1 MIQALLLTLIGG
13 ILGIAVLAISLM
25 AVRAPKA
32 GFQWPLGALLLIIA
46 ILVSP
51 PLMAQVMADYHVS
64 AIALGLPALMLL
76 GPLLWFY
83 VRALT
88 SESKWRLSR
97 RELLHFIPATAAI
110 GIVMSFHTFP
120 LQVREAMVLRGQLPE
135 GLPPALLGLLTW
147 LLILLWVPQSCYYLV
162 RCGRQLLHYR
172 SRLKHV
178 FANTE
183 KREMTWLFA
192 FVIALAAIWLFA
204 IAAVVSSN
212 LFDHSIVERG
222 GVTLMALMV
231 AWILS
236 VLGLSQ
242 NPGYEGHY
250 LAEASPVPT
259 VQAEMSTPE
268 KYSRSALDK
277 DRSAQIAIKIEEAM
291 VASKLYLNS
300 DLTLGDLAQAV
311 GVMPNYVSQTLNETM
326 GETFFDYINRKR
338 IETAQVLL
346 LESDRTAHD
355 IAYDVGF
362 NARSSFYKAFRR
374 VTGVTPSQYRQA

>member
-1 MIQALLLTLIGG
+1 
-13 ILGIAVLAISLM
+13 
-25 AVRAPKA
+25 
-32 GFQWPLGALLLIIA
+32 
-46 ILVSP
+46 
-51 PLMAQVMADYHVS
+51 
-64 AIALGLPALMLL
+64 
-76 GPLLWFY
+76 
-83 VRALT
+83 
-88 SESKWRLSR
+88 
-97 RELLHFIPATAAI
+97 
-110 GIVMSFHTFP
+110 
-120 LQVREAMVLRGQLPE
+120 
-135 GLPPALLGLLTW
+135 
-147 LLILLWVPQSCYYLV
+147 
-162 RCGRQLLHYR
+162 
-172 SRLKHV
+172 
-178 FANTE
+178 
-183 KREMTWLFA
+183 MTWLFA

-250 LAEASPVPT
+250 LAEASAVPT